1 MVMNRIVN
9 LLMAT
14 GLKFIMGHGM
24 GFIVAAGVAVA
35 AGARFIMVAGAVMVA
50 AVVGVPFESQACTGI
65 SFMAKNGSYV
75 MARTMEWGGPYIPY
89 GYAVI
94 PRGQEIVSL
103 TPSGE
108 NGLRFRAKYGAV
120 GIGPQQKEFIIE
132 GINETG
138 LSAGLF
144 YFPGAGK
151 YVEYDQALNSETLC
165 DMQFVSW
172 VLSQFSSIEQVKE
185 ALHTVR
191 VVSAGIEG
199 NTSTVHWRIGDKH
212 GNQVVLEFIDGQ
224 AVFYDNQ
231 LGVLTNSP
239 RFDWHLANLN
249 NYINLYGGG
258 AKQVSW
264 GGHILAPFGSGSGSL
279 GLPGD
284 ITPTGRF
291 VRAAYYSVT
300 APQQPNALKT
310 VLQCF
315 HILNNFDIPIGAEH
329 SVGEAAGF
337 TGEARGEQVG
347 VADNSGGSSAVPD
360 VPSATPCTTVTDLMG
375 GKLYYRT
382 NYNCTIRCI
391 NLADI
396 DFAHAKYE
404 FYPLDDKLEEPIVD
418 VIIK

>member
-1 MVMNRIVN
+1 MVMSKIVK

-14 GLKFIMGHGM
+14 GLNFIMGAGLR
-24 GFIVAAGVAVA
+24 FIVAAG
-35 AGARFIMVAGAVMVA
+35 MVVA
-50 AVVGVPFESQACTGI
+50 AVVPCEVQACTGI
-65 SFMAKNGSYV
+65 SFPAKDGSYV
-75 MARTMEWGGPYIPY
+75 MARTMEWGGPYVPY

-103 TPSGE
+103 TSSGE
-108 NGLRFRAKYGAV
+108 DGLRFSAKYGAV

-144 YFPGAGK
+144 YFPGAGR
-151 YVEYDQALNSETLC
+151 YVEYDQALNGETLC

-172 VLSQFSSIEQVKE
+172 VLTQFSSIEQVKE

-191 VVSAGIEG
+191 VVSAGIGG
-199 NTSTVHWRIGDKH
+199 NTSTVHWRIGDKE

-224 AVFYDNQ
+224 AVFYDNP

-264 GGHILAPFGSGSGSL
+264 CGHILAPFGSGSGSL

-284 ITPTGRF
+284 ITPVGRF
-291 VRAAYYSVT
+291 VRATYYSVT
-300 APQQPNALKT
+300 APHQPNALKT

-329 SVGEAAGF
+329 AAGESASLA
-337 TGEARGEQVG
+337 GEARGEQVG
-347 VADNSGGSSAVPD
+347 VADNSGGLSAVPD
-360 VPSATPCTTVTDLMG
+360 VPSATPCTTVTDLSG
-375 GKLYYRT
+375 RKLYYRT
-382 NYNCTIRCI
+382 NYNSAIRCI
-391 NLADI
+391 SLADI

>member
-1 MVMNRIVN
+1 MKVFK
-9 LLMAT
+9 LL
-14 GLKFIMGHGM
+14 
-24 GFIVAAGVAVA
+24 
-35 AGARFIMVAGAVMVA
+35 MVAGAVVVVA
-50 AVVGVPFESQACTGI
+50 SVAVPCEVQAWTGV
-65 SFMAKNGSYV
+65 SFTAKDGSYV
-75 MARTMEWGGPYIPY
+75 MARTMEWGGPYVPY

-103 TPSGE
+103 TPGGE
-108 NGLRFRAKYGAV
+108 DGLRFRAKYGAV

-151 YVEYDQALNSETLC
+151 YVEYDQDLNGETLC

-172 VLSQFSSIEQVKE
+172 VLTQFSSIEQVKE

-191 VVSAGIEG
+191 VVSAGIGG
-199 NTSTVHWRIGDKH
+199 NTSTVHWRIGDKQ

-224 AVFYDNQ
+224 AVFYDNP

-239 RFDWHLANLN
+239 RFDWHLANMN

-264 GGHILAPFGSGSGSL
+264 GGQILAPFGSGSGSL

-284 ITPTGRF
+284 ITPVGRF
-291 VRAAYYSVT
+291 VRAAYYSIT

-329 SVGEAAGF
+329 AVGPAAGLA
-337 TGEARGEQVG
+337 GEAR
-347 VADNSGGSSAVPD
+347 SITAVPD

-391 NLADI
+391 NLTDI

-404 FYPLDDKLEEPIVD
+404 FYPLDKTLEEPIVD